1 MKTELI
7 ASRGPMAG
15 HQKMVIDVNRDPG
28 VASTHLDWTNEGKG
42 NINWS
47 GTQDKGRRSRGEL
60 KQ

>member
-1 MKTELI
+1 
-7 ASRGPMAG
+7 MAG